1 MACGITWALGEIRTA
16 TVLIALTLQWAKPE
30 ERHPACRDRAADRH
44 PACRDRAADRH
55 PACRDRAADRDS
67 NAEPAA
73 YNTYPASLDKRGQRI
88 ADAG

>member
-30 ERHPACRDRAADRH
+30 ERHPACRDRAADR
-44 PACRDRAADRH
+44 
-55 PACRDRAADRDS
+55 DS